1 MPKLVVV
8 PFGPLGGADAAW
20 FSIEDYNAIYVIGYA
35 FFLDF
40 YVYLEKYKRCS
51 NLSQDSTHAIL
62 FGCASQYIIMP
73 TFGFIISRLLGL
85 SPSLSVGLILL
96 SCCPGGTASNNN
108 LICTC
113 TDLIITF
120 LLLFIG
126 CSSRP
131 LYPLPSHDEKT
142 KMPLQTFRPFNVAHR
157 GSNGELPEETAPSY
171 LRAIEEG
178 TDFIE
183 TDILVSKND
192 VLMCHHDVI
201 LDDTT
206 DVLEHIQFADRK
218 RTYEVEGANMTGLF
232 IFDFTLEELKTL
244 RAKQRFSFRD
254 QQYNGSL
261 PLFFNQNSLKR

>member
-8 PFGPLGGADAAW
+8 PFGPLGGADATW
-20 FSIEDYNAIYVIGYA
+20 VIIE
-35 FFLDF
+35 
-40 YVYLEKYKRCS
+40 
-51 NLSQDSTHAIL
+51 IL
-62 FGCASQYIIMP
+62 FGCASQYTIMP
-73 TFGFIISRLLGL
+73 AFGFIISRLLGL

-96 SCCPGGTASNNN
+96 SCCPGGTASN
-108 LICTC
+108 
-113 TDLIITF
+113 LIITF

-178 TDFIE
+178 TYFIE
-183 TDILVSKND
+183 MDILVSKD
-192 VLMCHHDVI
+192 GVLMCHHDVI

-206 DVLEHIQFADRK
+206 DVLEHI
-218 RTYEVEGANMTGLF
+218 
-232 IFDFTLEELKTL
+232 
-244 RAKQRFSFRD
+244 
-254 QQYNGSL
+254 
-261 PLFFNQNSLKR
+261 

>member
-8 PFGPLGGADAAW
+8 PFGPLGGADATW
-20 FSIEDYNAIYVIGYA
+20 VIIEDYNAIYVIGYA

-62 FGCASQYIIMP
+62 FGCASQYTIMP

-96 SCCPGGTASNNN
+96 SCCPGGIASNNN

-178 TDFIE
+178 TYFIE
-183 TDILVSKND
+183 MDILVSKD
-192 VLMCHHDVI
+192 GVLMCHHDVI

-218 RTYEVEGANMTGLF
+218 RTYEVEGANMNGLF
-232 IFDFTLEELKTL
+232 M
-244 RAKQRFSFRD
+244 
-254 QQYNGSL
+254 YV
-261 PLFFNQNSLKR
+261 SLKHQFLS